1 MGVGAALGASEL
13 GAEVTAADFIL
24 LTYSG
29 LKEKNMS
36 VLPNGR
42 LGYLAVTCPEHS
54 PFGAVCVGTVLPLPA
69 LWTSLFVLHANT
81 SALFLESA
89 LKLGTMKLIRIYL
102 SQLQSQLSFV
112 S

>member
-13 GAEVTAADFIL
+13 TAAGFIL

-36 VLPNGR
+36 DLPNGR
-42 LGYLAVTCPEHS
+42 LGYLSVTCPEDS
-54 PFGAVCVGTVLPLPA
+54 PFGAVRVGIMLPLPA